1 MATNIN
7 ISVQG
12 HDLVERSKQQ
22 QRDARTNRL
31 TRESIT
37 QDAATNNDTLLRS
50 QGSPS
55 AAASS
60 ASSVIDSND
69 SAYIRVNRPAASRL
83 PDNAFLVVTNLNYAT
98 PDPLN
103 THRVQIRSPGGGVNF
118 LNGVLDSS
126 MVDFMNRTY
135 LFLPTNKTLEDF
147 KRSVPYSYIYATL
160 DTHYTPTPE
169 TQPRAVTFIKPMF
182 NLRPFRPIRGTG
194 YTVSL
199 VNNLPVFQSPAGN
212 VGAIMAGY
220 LNSPTY
226 YIAEWF
232 TAFGDGPYPIVADNV
247 QWGITNPELT
257 YRYPPDYPL

>member
-7 ISVQG
+7 ISVAG

-31 TRESIT
+31 TLESIT
-37 QDAATNNDTLLRS
+37 KDATTNKDTLLRTQDGTS
-50 QGSPS
+50 T
-55 AAASS
+55 AASS

-69 SAYIRVNRPAASRL
+69 SPYIRVNRPAASRL
-83 PDNAFLVVTNLNYAT
+83 PDNAFLVVTNLNYAIF
-98 PDPLN
+98 DPLN
-103 THRVQIRSPGGGVNF
+103 THRVHITSPGGEVTV
-118 LNGVLDSS
+118 LSGVLDSS

-135 LFLPTNKTLEDF
+135 LFLPINKTLEDF
-147 KRSVPYSYIYATL
+147 ERSVPYSYIYTTL

-169 TQPRAVTFIKPMF
+169 TQPRAVTFIEPMLS
-182 NLRPFRPIRGTG
+182 LRPFRPTRNTG
-194 YTVSL
+194 YTIAL

-232 TAFGDGPYPIVADNV
+232 TDFGNGPYPIVADNV
-247 QWGITNPELT
+247 QWGATNPSLS
-257 YRYPPDYPL
+257 YLYPPDYPM

>member
-7 ISVQG
+7 INVEG
-12 HDLVERSKQQ
+12 RDLVERSKQQ

-37 QDAATNNDTLLRS
+37 KDAAANNETLLRS

-55 AAASS
+55 AAASP
-60 ASSVIDSND
+60 ARGVIDTND

-98 PDPLN
+98 PDSFN
-103 THRVQIRSPGGGVNF
+103 THRVYITSPGGDVNV

-135 LFLPTNKTLEDF
+135 LFLPLNKTLEDF

-169 TQPRAVTFIKPMF
+169 TQPRAVTFIEPMF
-182 NLRPFRPIRGTG
+182 TLRPFRPTRETR
-194 YTVSL
+194 YTISL
-199 VNNLPVFQSPAGN
+199 VNNIQPFESPAGN

-220 LNSPTY
+220 LNTPTY

-232 TAFGDGPYPIVADNV
+232 TGFGDGPYPIVADNV
-247 QWGITNPELT
+247 QWGITNPDLT
-257 YRYPPDYPL
+257 SRYPPDYPL